1 MVLAFFFLLVYRQNK
16 CLVVLNALS
25 VLFLY
30 MYIFCYYFLSAHF
43 VVAVGAN
50 ERVACKSAKKKKR
63 AKENGKKIVYTS

>member
-1 MVLAFFFLLVYRQNK
+1 
-16 CLVVLNALS
+16 
-25 VLFLY
+25 